1 MLLSATVCHPSPP
14 TNQQPHDVVHHACGW
29 SSTVASYFPDGAETQ
44 SRSPADL
51 GDSGQQESVFPEAER
66 MVDTGTVAR
75 HPRILV
81 TSLPMMLK
89 PMMVLGYHMLAMC
102 RQEDDNTL
110 RMELC

>member
-14 TNQQPHDVVHHACGW
+14 TNQQPCDAVHHACGW
-29 SSTVASYFPDGAETQ
+29 SSTAASYFPDGTETQ
-44 SRSPADL
+44 RRSPADL

-66 MVDTGTVAR
+66 MADTGTVAR
-75 HPRILV
+75 HPRLLV

-89 PMMVLGYHMLAMC
+89 PMMVLGYHTLAMC
-102 RQEDDNTL
+102 RQENDYTL

>member
-1 MLLSATVCHPSPP
+1 
-14 TNQQPHDVVHHACGW
+14 
-29 SSTVASYFPDGAETQ
+29 
-44 SRSPADL
+44 
-51 GDSGQQESVFPEAER
+51 

-75 HPRILV
+75 HPRLLV

-110 RMELC
+110 IMELC